1 MKVTSWLARL
11 AIALVALTVFGAG
24 QQVSTHFHNAQ
35 IVADGG
41 GPIKPTGG

>member
-11 AIALVALTVFGAG
+11 AIALVALAVLGAG
-24 QQVSTHFHNAQ
+24 QLVSNAHTAQ

-41 GPIKPTGG
+41 GSIKTTGG

>member
-11 AIALVALTVFGAG
+11 AIATLALAVLGAG
-24 QQVSTHFHNAQ
+24 QLVSNAHNAQ

-41 GPIKPTGG
+41 GPVRTTGG

>member
-11 AIALVALTVFGAG
+11 AIALIALAVFGAG
-24 QQVSTHFHNAQ
+24 QLVSTAHNAQ